1 MGKKER
7 LRKEQEE
14 LLERAINETDE
25 EKRREL
31 FDDLSGI
38 IEIWKIDDTNKRI
51 KVIKEFLEEIKNS
64 RGKIRKMKKCSI
76 RFGEFEPILYPDQI
90 ITIKTYLRILEKQE
104 LNNVNEE
111 HWEII

>member
-1 MGKKER
+1 MTNIKNWLNKMGKKKG

-31 FDDLSGI
+31 FDELSGM

-64 RGKIRKMKKCSI
+64 RGNIMKMKKYSI
-76 RFGEFEPILYPDQI
+76 RFGEFEPILYPDNI
-90 ITIKTYLRILEKQE
+90 DTIKTYLRILEKQ
-104 LNNVNEE
+104 
-111 HWEII
+111 